1 VGLGMTYVP
10 CLGVIAHHFKERRS
24 LAMGIVASGSSVGAI
39 VHPIML
45 NKLFHSSVGFHNG
58 VRASAGLNLTL
69 LVLAVLLMR
78 TRLPPQKTG
87 NAIPIAS
94 FFRDVPYAITAFGYV
109 GIIRAFSMLI
119 LLPDTLPISLLSS
132 SRSSYSWMP
141 YYMAS
146 IPNWHSL
153 WFASHATVVM
163 VCRLTLHTS
172 SQL

>member
-1 VGLGMTYVP
+1 
-10 CLGVIAHHFKERRS
+10 

-58 VRASAGLNLTL
+58 VRASAGLNLIL

-87 NAIPIAS
+87 NTIPIAS
-94 FFRDVPYAITAFGYV
+94 FVRDVPYAVTAFGYV
-109 GIIRAFSMLI
+109 GIIRALSMLI
-119 LLPDTLPISLLSS
+119 LLSAALPISLLSS
-132 SRSSYSWMP
+132 SRSSSYSWMP

-153 WFASHATVVM
+153 WFASHATVD